1 MKKLKISIIGYGVA
15 GKAIKDGF
23 DADKCEFTLIDLN
36 LGNDVHSTSLYE
48 DVFFICLPTPM
59 GRNGEIN
66 ADIVVDVVNYLLHN
80 RTGTVVIKSTI
91 TPEVIEELTS
101 SQEHGHKVVYNPEF
115 LTEANA
121 SEDFINA
128 QMHIFGG
135 DIIQTKQLESI
146 YRTYSLCKPCPMHH
160 VTAKEASFI
169 KYGINTFLA
178 SKVLWFN
185 QFHDVVKSHG
195 CNYDEI
201 MKAISNDMRIGS
213 SHTQVPGFDGKR
225 GYGGACFPKDTAAF
239 AHFAKT
245 FSVLD
250 QVITSNNNYRKDY
263 EKNPRELEQNVKYD

>member
-15 GKAIKDGF
+15 GKAINDGF
-23 DADKCEFTLIDLN
+23 DEDKCEFTLIDLN

-101 SQEHGHKVVYNPEF
+101 SPEHGHKVIYNPEF

-146 YRTYSLCKPCPMHH
+146 YRTYSLCKPCPIHH